1 MVRLPPKSSQPVP
14 RNADLDARDESG
26 WLPVHWAAQSG
37 SVETMC
43 NLHYLGADFVSRWI
57 WRWMIFFGMNQT
69 RSSFLAKPVYRYFHF
84 LWFTCCWFVM
94 FWFFYSG
101 ELFPPQKHCHWVP
114 GIKLHV
120 GGPMWGRQPCTSP
133 RSTMTG
139 PWSRRLAW
147 VSGGYWINDM

>member
-1 MVRLPPKSSQPVP
+1 MARLPPKSSQPVP

-69 RSSFLAKPVYRYFHF
+69 RSSFLAKPVDISI
-84 LWFTCCWFVM
+84 
-94 FWFFYSG
+94 FFD
-101 ELFPPQKHCHWVP
+101 
-114 GIKLHV
+114 LHV
-120 GGPMWGRQPCTSP
+120 VGFWCFGSFIPVNYSPPKNIVTGSPGSSCTWEDLCGGD
-133 RSTMTG
+133 G
-139 PWSRRLAW
+139 PAHCRAVQWRGHDPGDL
-147 VSGGYWINDM
+147 DE